1 MIRTRLEHYI
11 GGRWVPVSGPTL
23 EVIDPSTE
31 ETIASTPVGDE
42 TVVDAAV
49 LAAAAAQASWWRT
62 DARYRASVLREI
74 ADGMVARRDELA
86 ATITSEVGVPI
97 RSSGPVQVDLA
108 VGILRYYADL
118 AETFEFVGEL
128 GSSRVIHRPLGV
140 VAAITP
146 WNYPLY
152 QIASKLGPAL
162 ASGCTVVLKPSE
174 VAPLNTVVL
183 AEIIDAASAPVGVVN
198 VVFGTGEAAGEPL
211 ARHPRVD
218 MVSFTGS
225 TRAGRRVSELAAQTV
240 KPVSL
245 ELGGKSA
252 CVVLRGADLEA
263 AVRDTLG
270 KCYANSGQNCGALSR
285 LIVPREDLSTAGEM
299 ASKFSGEYRV
309 GDPRDPETRLGPL
322 VSAVQLERVAALIQT
337 GIDEG
342 ATLVRGEHPTMVMR
356 RGYFV
361 EPHVFTGVNPR
372 STIAQQEIFG
382 PVLSIIAYQDEQ
394 EAIEIA
400 NGTPYG
406 LCGAVWGPDV
416 EAAIAIAPSIRAGQV
431 DVNGAAYNP
440 MAPFGGFGAS
450 GHGRE
455 LGPFGIHDFVA
466 TQAIQLPA

>member
-1 MIRTRLEHYI
+1 MISTRLEHFI
-11 GGRWVPVSGPTL
+11 GGQWVAASGPT
-23 EVIDPSTE
+23 IDVVDPATE
-31 ETIASTPVGDE
+31 TTIAATPVGDAAA
-42 TVVDAAV
+42 VDAAV
-49 LAAAAAQASWWRT
+49 AAAAAAQPAWWRT
-62 DARYRASVLREI
+62 KAADRASIIREI
-74 ADGMVARRDELA
+74 AQGMVDRRDELA
-86 ATITSEVGVPI
+86 AIITSEVGVPV

-118 AETFEFVGEL
+118 AETFAFEEPL
-128 GSSRVIHRPLGV
+128 GSSRIIHRALGV
-140 VAAITP
+140 VGAITP

-162 ASGCTVVLKPSE
+162 AAGCTIVLKPSE

-183 AEIIDAASAPVGVVN
+183 AEIIATTSAPIGIIN

-211 ARHPRVD
+211 ALHPRVD
-218 MVSFTGS
+218 MISFTGS

-252 CVVLRGADLEA
+252 CVALRGADLEA

-285 LIVPREDLSTAGEM
+285 LIVAREDLSAAAEM
-299 ASKFSGEYRV
+299 ASAFSGDYRV
-309 GDPRDPETRLGPL
+309 GDPRDPATRLGPL
-322 VSAVQLERVAALIQT
+322 VNAVQLDRVASLLRA
-337 GIDEG
+337 GVDDG
-342 ATLVRGEHPTMVMR
+342 AMLVRGEHPTKAMS

-361 EPHVFTGVNPR
+361 EPHVFAGVDPR

-382 PVLSIIAYQDEQ
+382 PVLSIMAYEHEQ
-394 EAIEIA
+394 EAIDIA

-406 LCGAVWGPDV
+406 LCGAVWGPDT
-416 EAAIAIAPSIRAGQV
+416 ATASTIATSIRAGQV

-455 LGPFGIHDFVA
+455 LGPFGMHDFVA